1 MNIGLR
7 DAATG
12 CPERM
17 LTPPESSARV
27 NRLYD
32 MAEELRGLHL
42 FMEDSAYFKETLRG
56 AYLEAYALYLNEMEQ
71 DTPA

>member
-1 MNIGLR
+1 MNTGLR

-12 CPERM
+12 CPERA

-32 MAEELRGLHL
+32 MAEELRELHV
-42 FMEDSAYFKETLRG
+42 FMEDSAYFKEPLRG
-56 AYLEAYALYLNEMEQ
+56 AYLEAYARYLTELEQ